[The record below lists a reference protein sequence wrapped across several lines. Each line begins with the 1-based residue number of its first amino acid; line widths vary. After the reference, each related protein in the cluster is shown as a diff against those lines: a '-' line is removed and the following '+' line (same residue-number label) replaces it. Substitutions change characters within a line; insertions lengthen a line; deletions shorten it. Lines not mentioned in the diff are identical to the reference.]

1 LTLKTS
7 LYSLLNFLKRKEME
21 LLQNYESSNEN
32 GDSDEEKQA
41 ASDYTATSKDYL
53 AKVEADDDQIQP
65 RIDLELI

>member
-1 LTLKTS
+1 
-7 LYSLLNFLKRKEME
+7 ME

-32 GDSDEEKQA
+32 EDSDEEKQA

-53 AKVEADDDQIQP
+53 EKVEANDDQIQP